1 MQTGTS
7 SRWTNDSRTTFN
19 VYAHLHTGLAC
30 FIGIALR
37 RHFSPRPVAGESVC
51 SWSTTAFEAGLPV
64 ILSIK
69 RMVEIN

>member
-37 RHFSPRPVAGESVC
+37 RLFPPD
-51 SWSTTAFEAGLPV
+51 L
-64 ILSIK
+64 
-69 RMVEIN
+69 